1 MENKTLIILGMHRSG
16 TSLITNWLHKCG
28 LQVGETLMEAGVGNK
43 EGHFEDTEF
52 YKMHMEILRDN
63 NLNESGIIN
72 QKVNYLSS
80 YHKEKIKG
88 IIRVKNKLFGQWG
101 WKDPRTCLFLK
112 HYREL
117 LPQAYYLVVVRDYH
131 SVVVSLLKRTMAE
144 LDLHYDTQKGPLS
157 RLAWYKVRRK
167 LFYHRF
173 CRKHASYF
181 LNSWIFYNENI
192 LENIK
197 NMSDKRFLIVDYDML
212 KTKDKD
218 VLTFLNTN
226 WHFSLNYSKFSGV
239 YKDSLLSKSFDVEDY
254 IDDKLLIG
262 KANGVMKKLMNYA
275 PDIRHECNAPSFNAE
290 VLLS

>member
-1 MENKTLIILGMHRSG
+1 MGNKILIILGMHRSG
-16 TSLITNWLHKCG
+16 TSLITNWLHQCG
-28 LQVGETLMEAGVGNK
+28 LQVGESLMDAGVGNK

-63 NLNESGIIN
+63 NLNDSGIIN
-72 QKVNYLSS
+72 QKVNYISS

-112 HYREL
+112 YYREL
-117 LPQAYYLVVVRDYH
+117 LPQAYYLVVIRDYH

-144 LDLHYDTQKGPLS
+144 LDLHYDTQKGLIS
-157 RLAWYKVRRK
+157 RSVWYNVRRK

-173 CRKHASYF
+173 CRKHASCF

-197 NMSDKRFLIVDYDML
+197 NMSDKRYLIVNYDML
-212 KTKDKD
+212 KTRDRE
-218 VLTFLNTN
+218 VLSFLNSH
-226 WHFSLNYSKFSGV
+226 WHFSLNYARFSGV
-239 YKDSLLSKSFDVEDY
+239 FKDSLLSKSFEVENY
-254 IDDKLLIG
+254 IDDKLLIK
-262 KANGVMKKLMNYA
+262 KADGVMEKLMNYTR
-275 PDIRHECNAPSFNAE
+275 DIGRETATHSFQEE
-290 VLLS
+290 VSLA